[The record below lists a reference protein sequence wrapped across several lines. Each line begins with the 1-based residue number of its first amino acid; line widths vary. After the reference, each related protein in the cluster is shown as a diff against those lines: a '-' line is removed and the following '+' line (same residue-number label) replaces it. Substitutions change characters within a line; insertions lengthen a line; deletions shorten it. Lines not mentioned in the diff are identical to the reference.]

1 MLKDDGTSLVWRSV
15 GLLVVT
21 TVARDVLQP
30 VRHHIRRVDGE
41 QQMVE
46 RLSSPAMR
54 VRGVAAMSAIA
65 IAAAGEGT
73 LSPTTRG
80 VLLGVGASVFANML
94 TDVLPV
100 GKP

>member
-21 TVARDVLQP
+21 TAAREILQP
-30 VRHHIRRVDGE
+30 VRHHIRQVDGE
-41 QQMVE
+41 EEMLE

-54 VRGVAAMSAIA
+54 VRGVAAMATIA
-65 IAAAGEGT
+65 IAAGGEGA
-73 LSPTTRG
+73 LSRTTQG
-80 VLLGVGASVFANML
+80 VLLGVGSSIFATML
-94 TDVLPV
+94 TDILPV